1 MDNRII
7 YRDAENRYYTF
18 DTQHGRFEYLGERG
32 KHFGEFYID
41 GNQTKEADKKENI
54 ILSADNMDKLTNFKE
69 NIIWRGAILKCKGK
83 YPYEDVVYF
92 LVCEIQETYALVIIS
107 GHKAGLIY
115 TYFPKESIPD
125 GYRLGLGSD
134 WLKTNWNKWGYID
147 CDIEDVYIS
156 STLEVLE

>member
-1 MDNRII
+1 M
-7 YRDAENRYYTF
+7 ENFILMEIKPR
-18 DTQHGRFEYLGERG
+18 
-32 KHFGEFYID
+32 KPI
-41 GNQTKEADKKENI
+41 KKENNI
-54 ILSADNMDKLTNFKE
+54 SLRADNMDKLTNFKE

-156 STLEVLE
+156 SMLEVLE